1 MTQHSFAPI
10 ISAEPTASATIETQR
25 PYDPPAIVYEA
36 TLEVRAG
43 SVPLGLPDPANPLE
57 LP

>member
-10 ISAEPTASATIETQR
+10 ISAEPTASATIETQL

-36 TLEVRAG
+36 SLEVRAG
-43 SVPLGLPDPANPLE
+43 SPMGLPDPANPLD